1 MSSRFHICGVKR
13 REGVVRTLVALGVL
27 LGIALGAPPSTAT
40 DVKQPPTP
48 EQVQAWATT
57 LPRQPTSLLD
67 PVYSPIEAIHL
78 LDRTY
83 AVMLQ
88 AFSENK
94 PGDAWDKGGEG
105 SKAVDRYRRTLTH
118 SPDTKLNR
126 LMNRALNQVGDL
138 FDEVN
143 STDTEQA
150 ARTAPRSTRSWAQV
164 EATLKLYGVDTGE
177 PWSVSTA
184 K

>member
-1 MSSRFHICGVKR
+1 VSN
-13 REGVVRTLVALGVL
+13 EGGGIVRTFVTLGVL
-27 LGIALGAPPSTAT
+27 LTLALGAVPATAT

-48 EQVQAWATT
+48 EQVQAWSTT
-57 LPRQPTSLLD
+57 LPRQPTSVLD
-67 PVYSPIEAIHL
+67 PVYSPIEAVHF

-88 AFSENK
+88 DFSENA

-118 SPDTKLNR
+118 SPDKKLNR
-126 LMNRALNQVGDL
+126 LMNRALNQVGDV
-138 FDEVN
+138 FDDVN

-150 ARTAPRSTRSWAQV
+150 ARTAPRSNNSWAQV
-164 EATLKLYGVDTGE
+164 EAALKLYGVDTGE
-177 PWSVSTA
+177 PWSLSTA
-184 K
+184 R